1 MMIDR
6 IIFCAVVVVLY
17 FFCIFVVI
25 NHKIDLKTNNYEKT
39 ILSFVGATNVDGS
52 L

>member
-1 MMIDR
+1 M
-6 IIFCAVVVVLY
+6 AAK
-17 FFCIFVVI
+17 
-25 NHKIDLKTNNYEKT
+25 HKVNKNSKTNNYEKT